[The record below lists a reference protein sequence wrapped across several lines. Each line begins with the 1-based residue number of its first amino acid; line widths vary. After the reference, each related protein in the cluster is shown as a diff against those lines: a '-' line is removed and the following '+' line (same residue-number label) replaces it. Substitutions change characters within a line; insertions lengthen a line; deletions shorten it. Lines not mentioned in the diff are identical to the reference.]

1 MRTILPALFAI
12 LLTTQVFAQ
21 RRSELIEQ
29 VNVLNGTIDSLET
42 ELVTSQRELRT
53 AETKA
58 TTIAEQN
65 EQLKQTNQGLLENLN
80 KFIMAST
87 EKTSNISRTLET
99 LQKREAQLKEI
110 TDSFSSHDSLSYLV
124 LTDLK
129 RTLGEDAQIGVE
141 NGAIVIILNNTTTF
155 STSGNQLNLNDSS
168 KDFMNRLSATMNKY
182 DTLAVTVESISNK
195 SWANASNKAAVIA
208 DHLINE
214 SSVNSGRI
222 EAIGK
227 MAEADVTYIKMHP
240 KFDHYYL
247 WLREEIKKGR

>member
-1 MRTILPALFAI
+1 MRIFLPALLAI
-12 LLTTQVFAQ
+12 LFTTQAFSQ
-21 RRSELIEQ
+21 RRSELIET
-29 VNVLNGTIDSLET
+29 VNMLNGTVDSLET
-42 ELVTSQRELRT
+42 ELVTTQRELRT

-58 TTIAEQN
+58 NTIAEQN
-65 EQLKQTNQGLLENLN
+65 EQLKQTNEGLLENLN

-99 LQKREAQLKEI
+99 LQKREAQLKQI
-110 TDSFSSHDSLSYLV
+110 NDSFSTHDSISYLV

-141 NGAIVIILNNTTTF
+141 GGAVMIILNNTTSFTTA
-155 STSGNQLNLNDSS
+155 SNQLGMSDNA
-168 KDFMNRLSATMNKY
+168 KDFMNRLAATINKY

-195 SWANASNKAAVIA
+195 SWANAANKAAVVA
-208 DHLINE
+208 DHLIN
-214 SSVNSGRI
+214 VNTVGPDRI

-227 MAEADVTYIKMHP
+227 MAEADVTYIKLHP
-240 KFDHYYL
+240 RFDHYYL